1 MVHSKSPKS
10 DKLRPLFIVTPRRVE
25 NDMLNLFLEK
35 KTGSK
40 CQTVECIE
48 HIEPM
53 QAENHPL
60 GTVILLDCFGKDK
73 KTILTEL
80 NSCYQQMSFQYLLGL
95 FNLSPDIGIESET
108 VRQGVKGLFY
118 EDDELDHFL
127 KGIRTLSKGE
137 TWVSRKIMAECIE
150 ENTDNTRKKNL
161 MGEAARLT
169 RREKEILTM
178 IAAGDSNDEIADK
191 LCLSPHT
198 VKTHISSIFKKIKV
212 PNRFQAALWAAE
224 NL

>member
-1 MVHSKSPKS
+1 MVRSKSPKS

-25 NDMLNLFLEK
+25 NDMLNLFLEQA
-35 KTGSK
+35 TGSK

-73 KTILTEL
+73 ETILTEL

-108 VRQGVKGLFY
+108 VRQGVKALFY
-118 EDDELDHFL
+118 EDDSLITFSKESVPSL
-127 KGIRTLSKGE
+127 KGKFGSPERLWLNALRRIRRIQK
-137 TWVSRKIMAECIE
+137 RK
-150 ENTDNTRKKNL
+150 T
-161 MGEAARLT
+161 
-169 RREKEILTM
+169 
-178 IAAGDSNDEIADK
+178 
-191 LCLSPHT
+191 
-198 VKTHISSIFKKIKV
+198 
-212 PNRFQAALWAAE
+212 
-224 NL
+224 